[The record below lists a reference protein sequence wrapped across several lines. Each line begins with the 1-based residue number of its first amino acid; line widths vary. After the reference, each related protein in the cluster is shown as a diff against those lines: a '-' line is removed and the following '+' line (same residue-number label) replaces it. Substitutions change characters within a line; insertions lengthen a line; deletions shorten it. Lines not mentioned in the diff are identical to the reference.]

1 MVFLKMVKFYSMP
14 VFAMIFLSLSLNC
27 YSQFELSHGAIIR
40 GDISLKKIALVFTGH
55 DHAEGGEEILKVLE
69 EKEVP
74 GAFFLTGDFLRNPD
88 FKSIIHKMI
97 TDGHYVGPH
106 SDKHLLYCT
115 WEDREMLLIDKEKFF
130 LDLDNNYQ
138 ELERFGLTLEQA
150 AYFLPPY
157 EWYNITISEWAS
169 EFGAQLINFTPGTR
183 SHADYTDPSMPNYI
197 NSQDIMRSIYD
208 YEKEADNGLNGF
220 ILLSHIGVGQN
231 RTDKFYKHL
240 PHLIDGLQVKG
251 YKIVALEELLKE
263 NDDQ

>member
-1 MVFLKMVKFYSMP
+1 
-14 VFAMIFLSLSLNC
+14 
-27 YSQFELSHGAIIR
+27 
-40 GDISLKKIALVFTGH
+40 
-55 DHAEGGEEILKVLE
+55 
-69 EKEVP
+69 
-74 GAFFLTGDFLRNPD
+74 
-88 FKSIIHKMI
+88 MI